1 MREKVMSRFQPA
13 FGLIAFLSLTLV
25 GTAAR
30 GEDPPVRTQGS
41 PDLTSAR
48 PYLRWDRQ
56 TYRNYA
62 LEHFSYPPYHSWS
75 GRRPFVEAPQ
85 AYYGPMGDYL
95 ITGYDLYNWHERRQP
110 GQEYGSSIFKDNE
123 VEEGGGSW
131 IQSFDSLVM
140 ARDGYGGWGY
150 SLVVGDGLLAHF
162 TPLTLSKVNFNGAR
176 FDLALPRLSFTGM
189 ASRIERPHAYQ
200 EVAAIWNI
208 EKTHY
213 AEDSILLLGGRTEA
227 DLGRLRLGL
236 NWANM
241 HLYNSIREGNT
252 LRGVLRPDQ
261 PLMDYILVRFSDDS
275 PADGVGG
282 AVVQEVNLVIN
293 GEVRTDIRPRV
304 VRHWQGITPQVGSVS
319 QATGS
324 FRPTNYTSPRTRIP
338 NTAVFRGREIPL
350 YADYLYR
357 LDHEAGI
364 DVGGATN
371 LAGLVGNIHV
381 ESPGEVLRAD
391 GEEQLVFVF
400 DLSQE
405 PRVESVQLEAF
416 LGNDFLVEVAL
427 LSNQNPR
434 GKTYNA
440 QYLATYFQTVRR
452 AAGNV
457 RDLSNFRRRRID
469 VGENT
474 GIFTYSADVKLALPG
489 IEVSGEYARSA
500 LYSRYPGQQDGAPL
514 FDESP
519 ASAQRG
525 SAYFLNATR
534 WFERGRAGAE
544 YFAINPGFQTEMR
557 TYIHWEDAL
566 FHSNIM
572 GITNSTLYWELV
584 EDNDD
589 GDRFPDRRI
598 GNLVGYGNDSQGY
611 DLDGVFLG
619 QDEDNDGWP
628 ETNRDG
634 DLIPDAEEPFLMFH
648 VEPNAYAYGLDRN
661 HNDEPDPREDDG
673 EVDYPYDH
681 DQRGYHLFGQLD
693 LSRHWSL
700 SLGGFAS
707 AQIAGGG
714 RNRSAYALLTYRRKG
729 IGRLR
734 QVFFENSLRRVQD
747 DIADEY
753 VATDD
758 RGDRTRN
765 FSFRGLGRGN
775 VIDAFIHDY
784 PPVFSSRFVPDLL
797 FYQDS
802 YVNESY
808 LEARLRPLPALD
820 LVQKLRLRFNW
831 QQGGRLYNGLFQK
844 ERRLDFFTLVS
855 RAGYTLRWGR
865 LKVTPQYKLML
876 LRLMDRER
884 GRAVRDELRSIPI
897 LRLEYPLLLRT
908 TLRAGAQGW
917 GPMPYRRHD
926 RVAGRFSFEQRTAF
940 LTLTNSSRYFGYELY
955 TIVGLNKDGKE
966 YDLSFQNF
974 QGFDGWSFFV
984 RCLVGFTEFGRPI

>member
-1 MREKVMSRFQPA
+1 MIKTVRSRFQLTSS
-13 FGLIAFLSLTLV
+13 LIAALSLTLV
-25 GTAAR
+25 GTAAT
-30 GEDPPVRTQGS
+30 GEDTPARTQGS

-85 AYYGPMGDYL
+85 AYYGHMGDYL

-213 AEDSILLLGGRTEA
+213 AEDSILLLGSRTEA

-241 HLYNSIREGNT
+241 HLFNSVREGNT

-304 VRHWQGITPQVGSVS
+304 VRHWQGITPQVGSIS
-319 QATGS
+319 QATGT

-357 LDHEAGI
+357 LDHAAGI
-364 DVGGATN
+364 DVSGATN
-371 LAGLVGNIHV
+371 LEGLVGNIHV
-381 ESPGEVLRAD
+381 ESPGQILRAD

-440 QYLATYFQTVRR
+440 QYLATYFQSVRR

-474 GIFTYSADVKLALPG
+474 GIFTYSADMKLALPG
-489 IEVSGEYARSA
+489 LEVSGEYARSA

-514 FDESP
+514 FDEGP
-519 ASAQRG
+519 ASARRG

-534 WFERGRAGAE
+534 WIGIGRVGAE
-544 YFAINPGFQTEMR
+544 YFAIHPGFQTEMR

-566 FHSNIM
+566 FHSNVM

-634 DLIPDAEEPFLMFH
+634 DLVPDSDEPFLMYD

-693 LSRHWSL
+693 LSRHLSL
-700 SLGGFAS
+700 SLGGYAS

-714 RNRSAYALLTYRRKG
+714 RNRSAYALLTYLRRG
-729 IGRLR
+729 LEGRRL
-734 QVFFENSLRRVQD
+734 FFENSLRRVQD

-775 VIDAFIHDY
+775 VIDAFIYDY
-784 PPVFSSRFVPDLL
+784 PPVFSSRFIPDLT

-802 YVNESY
+802 YVSESY
-808 LEARLRPLPALD
+808 LETRLQPLPTLD

-844 ERRLDFFTLVS
+844 ERRLDFFTSVS
-855 RAGYTLRWGR
+855 RAGYTLHWGR
-865 LKVTPQYKLML
+865 LKVTPQYKLMI
-876 LRLMDRER
+876 LRLIDRER

-908 TLRAGAQGW
+908 TLRAGVQGW
-917 GPMPYRRHD
+917 GPLPYRRHD

-955 TIVGLNKDGKE
+955 TIVGVNRDGKE
-966 YDLSFQNF
+966 YDLAFQNF

>member
-1 MREKVMSRFQPA
+1 MREKVMSRFQLAP
-13 FGLIAFLSLTLV
+13 GLIAFLSLTLG
-25 GTAAR
+25 GTAAS

-75 GRRPFVEAPQ
+75 GRRPFIEAPQ

-241 HLYNSIREGNT
+241 HLYNSIREGNS

-282 AVVQEVNLVIN
+282 AVVQEVSLVIN

-371 LAGLVGNIHV
+371 LEGLVGNIHV

-457 RDLSNFRRRRID
+457 HDLSNFRRRRID

-474 GIFTYSADVKLALPG
+474 GIFTYSADVKLSLPG
-489 IEVSGEYARSA
+489 LEVSGEYARSA
-500 LYSRYPGQQDGAPL
+500 LYSRYPGHQVGAPL

-634 DLIPDAEEPFLMFH
+634 DLIPDSDEPFLMYD

-831 QQGGRLYNGLFQK
+831 QQGGRLHNGLFQK

-966 YDLSFQNF
+966 YDLAFQNF